1 MMKRKSRKYLIFL
14 SFLSILILSLNVS
27 IDELLCLK
35 FLIPNNIFYFLITIL
50 LIYLENIYIV
60 EEIRNMIELK
70 ENVIIRVKR
79 KVYKEMMLSSL
90 FNTLI
95 VYFLLNIIWCFIMI
109 GRIPLML
116 LILDLVIRIIVIFV
130 VLKYYMKEHIYL
142 ILLLV
147 VLFARFIESCF
158 FNL

>member
-1 MMKRKSRKYLIFL
+1 MKRKSRKYLIFL